1 MAERDFELLV
11 FDWDGTLM
19 DSEAH
24 IVECL
29 AHAMTEVGEAPLP
42 AAQLRQV
49 IGLGLEQ
56 AIAGI
61 MPDASETTVR
71 RGVEAFRE
79 RFLAPEP
86 TPSALFPGV
95 ETVLDEL
102 TGLGYRIAIATGK
115 SRRGLDKVL
124 KQTGLE
130 PYFPVS
136 RCADE
141 TFSKPHPQMLEEIL
155 TDLDTPPERALVIGD
170 TEFDL
175 LMAANAGTAAVGVS
189 YGVHDEERLRRAE
202 PLTILHQISAL
213 PVWLSGGD

>member
-1 MAERDFELLV
+1 MADRAYQLLV

-19 DSEAH
+19 DSAAH

-29 AHAMTEVGEAPLP
+29 QHAMLAADLP
-42 AAQLRQV
+42 PRPADELRQV

-61 MPDASETTVR
+61 MPGESDAR
-71 RGVEAFRE
+71 IQRGVEAFRE
-79 RFLAPEP
+79 RFLAPQP
-86 TPSALFPGV
+86 TPSQLFPGV
-95 ETVLDEL
+95 EQVLEEL
-102 TGLGYRIAIATGK
+102 TSEGYQMAIATGK

-124 KQTGLE
+124 TETGLE
-130 PYFPVS
+130 RYFPVS

-155 TDLDTPPERALVIGD
+155 TDLDTHPAHALVIGD

-175 LMAANAGTAAVGVS
+175 LMAANAGVAAVGVS
-189 YGVHDEERLRRAE
+189 YGVHDEARLRRAE
-202 PLTILHQISAL
+202 PLAILDQFTEL
-213 PVWLSGGD
+213 PVWLNGVD